1 MTPIPRSRRA
11 PSGGGEPSTT
21 VEVHPRLARGIVW
34 SDLVAEMEQEW
45 AAKQR
50 ARAERG
56 AEVVAL
62 PRAADRG
69 AASADE
75 AA

>member
-11 PSGGGEPSTT
+11 DSGGEPSTT
-21 VEVHPRLARGIVW
+21 VEVHPRLGRGIVW

-56 AEVVAL
+56 GEVVTL
-62 PRAADRG
+62 PRTADPG
-69 AASADE
+69 TAGADE